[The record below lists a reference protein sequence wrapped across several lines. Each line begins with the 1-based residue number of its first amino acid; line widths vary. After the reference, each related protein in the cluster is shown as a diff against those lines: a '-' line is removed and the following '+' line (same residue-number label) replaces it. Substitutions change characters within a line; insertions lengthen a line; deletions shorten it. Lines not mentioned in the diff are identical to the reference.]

1 MNKTMFAAGGL
12 VAAVLLLAACQQDGT
27 NVAELVTPEIGY
39 PQAGEEI
46 IAPPADFDVTAFEA
60 FIATAPSPELFETQY
75 PDIQLVMPM
84 TPTTLEYRPD
94 YSRFF
99 AELDEDNR
107 IIGGYFQ

>member
-1 MNKTMFAAGGL
+1 MHPRLTTIAGLLAGS
-12 VAAVLLLAACQQDGT
+12 LLLAACQQSGVGDT
-27 NVAELVTPEIGY
+27 VMPEIGY
-39 PQAGEEI
+39 PQSGDQVI
-46 IAPPADFDVTAFEA
+46 PPPAGFDVAEFEG
-60 FIATAPSPELFETQY
+60 FIATGPTPDDFAVAY

-99 AELDEDNR
+99 AELNEDGE